1 MKAICW
7 QGKKDLRCEEV
18 PDPVIED
25 PRDAIVRITSTCICG
40 SDLHLMDGLVP
51 TMCKGDVLGHEPM
64 GEVVEVGAEA
74 KARGLNV
81 GDRVVIPFQMICG
94 ECEQCRAGNF
104 SVCQVTNR
112 NADLAKAFFGDTT
125 AGLFGY
131 SHITGGY
138 AGGQAE
144 YLRVPFAATTV
155 VKIPQ
160 VGEDEKYIFLSDIL
174 PTGWQ
179 AAAQADIQPTDTV
192 AVWGAG
198 PVGLFTAHSAQV
210 LGAKRVIVIDDVPE
224 RLDMARSIGLEV
236 LDRKGVNV
244 LQWLKDTTDGHGPE
258 KCIDAVGMEAHGPN
272 PILDAVDRIQVAMK
286 LETERPTA
294 LREAIMACKA
304 AGVVSVPGVYGGAA
318 NMIPMG
324 ALMNKGLTLR
334 TGQTHVK
341 RWTDD
346 LLRRIDEGEINSTFV
361 ITHVEPLTK
370 APEMYKRFRD
380 KQDGCVKVVLKPGMA
395 ASSSAQA

>member
-18 PDPVIED
+18 PDPIIED
-25 PRDAIVRITSTCICG
+25 PKDAIVRITSTCICG
-40 SDLHLMDGLVP
+40 SDLHLMNGFVP
-51 TMCKGDVLGHEPM
+51 TMCAGDVMGHEPM

-74 KARGLNV
+74 KARGLKV
-81 GDRVVIPFQMICG
+81 GDRVVVPFQMICG
-94 ECEQCRAGNF
+94 ECEQCQAGNY

-144 YLRVPFAATTV
+144 YLRVPFAATTLIKV
-155 VKIPQ
+155 PQ
-160 VGEDEKYIFLSDIL
+160 TGADEKYLFLSDIL

-179 AAAQADIQPTDTV
+179 AAAFADIQPTDTV
-192 AVWGAG
+192 AVWGCG
-198 PVGLFTAHSAQV
+198 PVGLFAIQSAIVQ
-210 LGAKRVIVIDDVPE
+210 GAQRVIAIDDVPE
-224 RLDMARSIGLEV
+224 RLELARGLGAEV
-236 LDRKGVNV
+236 LDRSEYKVIPS
-244 LQWLKDTTDGHGPE
+244 LKAMTDGHGPE
-258 KCIDAVGMEAHGPN
+258 KCIDAVGIEAHGPT
-272 PILDAVDRIQVAMK
+272 AVLELIDRAQTALK
-286 LETERPTA
+286 LETERPVA

-304 AGVVSVPGVYGGAA
+304 AGTVSVPGVYGGLS

-324 ALMNKGLTLR
+324 AMMNKGLTVR

-341 RWTDD
+341 RWSDD
-346 LLRRIDEGEINSTFV
+346 LLRRIDEGEIDPTFL
-361 ITHVEPLTK
+361 ITHTVPLSRG
-370 APEMYKRFRD
+370 PEMYKTFRD
-380 KQDGCVKVVLKPGMA
+380 KKDGCVKVVLKP
-395 ASSSAQA
+395 

>member
-18 PDPVIED
+18 PEPILQD
-25 PRDAIVRITSTCICG
+25 PRDAIIRITSTCICG
-40 SDLHLMDGLVP
+40 SDLHLMNGFVP
-51 TMCKGDVLGHEPM
+51 TMCAGDVMGHEPM
-64 GEVVEVGAEA
+64 GEVVEVGGEA
-74 KARGLNV
+74 KAKGLRV
-81 GDRVVIPFQMICG
+81 GDRVVVPFQMICG
-94 ECEQCRAGNF
+94 ECEQCLAGNY

-144 YLRVPFAATTV
+144 YMRVPFAATTV
-155 VKIPQ
+155 IKVPST
-160 VGEDEKYIFLSDIL
+160 GPDEKYLFLSDIL

-179 AAAQADIQPTDTV
+179 AAAFADIQPSDTV
-192 AVWGAG
+192 AVWGCG
-198 PVGLFTAHSAQV
+198 PVGLFTILSARAQ
-210 LGAKRVIVIDDVPE
+210 GAKRVIAIDDVPE
-224 RLDMARSIGLEV
+224 RLAKAESLGAEV
-236 LDRKGVNV
+236 LDRGEAKVIPT
-244 LQWLKDTTDGHGPE
+244 LKEMTDGHGPE
-258 KCIDAVGMEAHGPN
+258 KCIDAVGLEAHGPT
-272 PILDAVDRIQVAMK
+272 PVLELIDRAQTALK
-286 LETERPTA
+286 LETERPIA

-304 AGVVSVPGVYGGAA
+304 GGVVSVPGVYGGLS

-341 RWTDD
+341 RWSDD
-346 LLRRIDEGEINSTFV
+346 LLRRIEEGQIDPTFV
-361 ITHVEPLTK
+361 VTHTAPLGRG
-370 APEMYKRFRD
+370 PEMYKTFRD
-380 KQDGCVKVVLKPGMA
+380 KQDGCIKVVLKP
-395 ASSSAQA
+395 

>member
-18 PDPVIED
+18 PDPIIQD
-25 PRDAIVRITSTCICG
+25 PKDAIVRITSTCICG
-40 SDLHLMDGLVP
+40 SDLHLMNGFVP
-51 TMCKGDVLGHEPM
+51 TMCAGDVMGHEPM
-64 GEVVEVGAEA
+64 GEVVEVGSEA
-74 KARGLNV
+74 RAKGLSV
-81 GDRVVIPFQMICG
+81 GDRVVVPFQMICG
-94 ECEQCRAGNF
+94 ECEQCQAGNY

-144 YLRVPFAATTV
+144 YMRVPFAATTV
-155 VKIPQ
+155 IKIPKS
-160 VGEDEKYIFLSDIL
+160 GPDERYLFLSDIL

-179 AAAQADIQPTDTV
+179 AAAQADIRPTDTV
-192 AVWGAG
+192 AVWGCG
-198 PVGLFTAHSAQV
+198 PVGLFAIKSALVQ
-210 LGAKRVIVIDDVPE
+210 GAKRVIAIDDVPE
-224 RLDMARSIGLEV
+224 RLQKAGGLGAEMLNRSQVRV
-236 LDRKGVNV
+236 LPK
-244 LQWLKDTTDGHGPE
+244 LKDMTDGHGPE
-258 KCIDAVGMEAHGPN
+258 KCIDAVGIEAHGPT
-272 PILDAVDRIQVAMK
+272 AVLELIDRVQTALK
-286 LETERPTA
+286 LETERPVA

-304 AGVVSVPGVYGGAA
+304 AGVVSIPGVYGGIS

-324 ALMNKGLTLR
+324 AAMNKGLTIR

-346 LLRRIDEGEINSTFV
+346 LLRRIDEGEIDPTFV
-361 ITHVEPLTK
+361 ITHTVPLGRG
-370 APEMYKRFRD
+370 PEMYKTFRD
-380 KQDGCVKVVLKPGMA
+380 KEDGCIKVVLKP
-395 ASSSAQA
+395 